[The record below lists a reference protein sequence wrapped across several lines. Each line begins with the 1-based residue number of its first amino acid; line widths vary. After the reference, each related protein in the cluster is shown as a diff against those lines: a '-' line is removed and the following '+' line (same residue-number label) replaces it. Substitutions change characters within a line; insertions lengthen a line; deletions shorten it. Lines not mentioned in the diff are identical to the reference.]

1 MARKLWRRQTPFL
14 GNSECGTYG
23 EVAYRA
29 YREHMEETTTYPY
42 PRWSALTDESARG
55 WELAARAAIVECR
68 GDDPRG
74 TAISLLGE

>member
-1 MARKLWRRQTPFL
+1 MRKLWRRETPFL

-29 YREHMEETTTYPY
+29 YRLHMETVIPDYPF
-42 PRWSALTDESARG
+42 PRWSGLSDHSAKG

-68 GDDPRG
+68 GDDPQG
-74 TAISLLGE
+74 TVIRLLGE